1 MKAFK
6 DRIHA
11 KDMLKCRRGS
21 VPWKKIDYSVFVLVA
36 LFVLWY
42 FFIRDCTIT
51 QEELVKAKTN
61 SLAELTV
68 WVKDNIF
75 LCGIEAEAE
84 RGVLGKTLAFVKGV
98 LGFNASFYDFV
109 PYLLTG
115 LFVGLWIWLAYWLAG
130 ISIFASMPL
139 VEKRESERE
148 KLRSSWLYFI
158 GSHFWKILPI
168 AAFYAVLTQIPLV
181 NRFIQIIT
189 FEVFGVNWFVR
200 SILIAFYI
208 GIIPSAI
215 EAYTRHRLRR
225 YYYNQI
231 LRAKYGTKIAKA
243 MADG

>member
-1 MKAFK
+1 MKVFK
-6 DRIHA
+6 DRMCA
-11 KDMLKCRRGS
+11 KDMLMCRRGG
-21 VPWKKIDYSVFVLVA
+21 VPWKKIVYSVFVLVA
-36 LFVLWY
+36 LFALWY
-42 FFIRDCTIT
+42 FFIRNCTIT
-51 QEELVKAKTN
+51 QEELVKTKTS
-61 SLAELTV
+61 SLVELTV
-68 WVKDNIF
+68 WVKEHIF
-75 LCGIEAEAE
+75 WCGIEAE
-84 RGVLGKTLAFVKGV
+84 RGVGVLGKILAFVNGV

-115 LFVGLWIWLAYWLAG
+115 LFVGLWIFLAYWLAS
-130 ISIFASMPL
+130 ISILASVPW
-139 VEKRESERE
+139 VENRKSEGE
-148 KLRSSWLYFI
+148 KLKISWLYFL
-158 GSHFWKILPI
+158 GSHPWKIVPI